1 MMTHPI
7 EISAEMPDTQ
17 QSARE
22 RAYQALRY
30 RLVTLDL
37 PPGTVIDVQ
46 QLALETGVGK
56 TPLVEAIQRLALE
69 NLLAIHPRRG
79 TVVTEPTVS
88 QARHVFEIRDVFEA
102 RAARLAAERA
112 QAPELE
118 EIRKLQD
125 LQAAERNEME
135 YEAFL
140 LNDFRLHMI
149 VAKASGNPMLERALD
164 HLLALNMRLWFVFFQ
179 VNGPQMN
186 YLFSHEPIL
195 RAIQSRNPIE
205 AEAAAIAHVRESNDA
220 LLSLFRPVHISA
232 EN

>member
-1 MMTHPI
+1 MTTYPI
-7 EISAEMPDTQ
+7 EISAERLDTHQ
-17 QSARE
+17 TARE

-37 PPGTVIDVQ
+37 PPGAVIDVQ
-46 QLALETGVGK
+46 QLAIETGVGK

-102 RAARLAAERA
+102 RAARLAAERV
-112 QAPELE
+112 QRTELDE
-118 EIRKLQD
+118 MRKLQD
-125 LQAAERNEME
+125 IQAAERNEME
-135 YEAFL
+135 YGAFL

-149 VAKASGNPMLERALD
+149 VAQASGNPMLVRALD
-164 HLLALNMRLWFVFFQ
+164 HLLALNLRLWFVFFQ
-179 VNGPQMN
+179 VHGPQIN

-195 RAIQSRNPIE
+195 RAIQARRPDE
-205 AEAAAIAHVRESNDA
+205 AKAAAIAHVRESNDA
-220 LLSLFRPVHISA
+220 LLSLFRPMQASA
-232 EN
+232 VE